1 MDKKQKMSAIQKAA
15 VLLISLGPDTAS
27 KIYKQLTEKEVEKLT
42 MEISSLRNVT
52 AEKKDKVVGEFHQ
65 IALAQKYITQG
76 GLDYAKV
83 VLEKAFGYEEAT
95 KMLKRLNASLQV
107 RPFDFA
113 KRADAGQILH
123 FIQNEHPQT
132 IALVLSYLDPE
143 KAGQILSELPTDTQ
157 ADIARRIAVMDG
169 TSPDV
174 IREVEEILKRKLSAT
189 VTDDYS
195 QSGGIESIVQVLQG
209 VDRATEKTIL
219 DTLGI
224 QDPGLAEDIRERMFV
239 FEDIVILDNLSI
251 QRVIRECDSD
261 DLMLALRVASDEVKE
276 TIFKNM
282 STRMAVTLQEEIE
295 LMGPVRLREIEEAQS
310 NIVAI
315 IRRLEDAG
323 EIILARGGDEI
334 IV

>member
-52 AEKKDKVVGEFHQ
+52 PEKKDKVVNEFHQ

-83 VLEKAFGYEEAT
+83 VLEKAFGYEEAS

-157 ADIARRIAVMDG
+157 ADIARRIALMDG

-174 IREVEEILKRKLSAT
+174 IHEVEEILKRKLSAT

-251 QRVIRECDSD
+251 QRVIRECESD

-276 TIFKNM
+276 KIYNNM
-282 STRMAVTLQEEIE
+282 STRMAVTIQEEIE